1 MNERSFISEAI
12 MNDEIP
18 SRRERT
24 RAEIIRAAHDLFIQ
38 QGYHGTSMRQIAGQA
53 GVALGGLY
61 NHFENKEH
69 VFKAVL
75 LEYHPYR
82 EIFPFIYETNTTDIE
97 GFLRLAIHRMVQV
110 MQQRP
115 DFMNLMF
122 IEIVEFKSTHIQ
134 ELFDLIMPQAMPL
147 ILKVMGLHQAELRP
161 IPPFM
166 LMRIFIGLFF
176 AYYLT
181 EIIIADHAPPEFN
194 LGAEEYFVEL
204 ILHGILAQAA
214 PGQTEA
220 S

>member
-1 MNERSFISEAI
+1 MTNVT
-12 MNDEIP
+12 P
-18 SRRERT
+18 SRGERT
-24 RAEIIRAAHDLFIQ
+24 RTEIIQAAHDLFIQ

-53 GVALGGLY
+53 GIALGGLY
-61 NHFENKEH
+61 NHFESKEE

-75 LEYHPYR
+75 YEYHPYR
-82 EIFPFIYETNTTDIE
+82 EIFPFIDQSNNQDIE
-97 GFLRLAIHRMVQV
+97 QFLRAAIHRMVQV

-134 ELFDLIMPQAMPL
+134 ELFNLIMPQAMPL
-147 ILKVMGLHQAELRP
+147 VFKVMQAHQVELRP

-181 EIIIADHAPPEFN
+181 EIVISDHAPQEFR
-194 LGAEEYFVEL
+194 LGAEDYFVDL
-204 ILHGILAQAA
+204 VLHGILAQ
-214 PGQTEA
+214 PSSGQMEA

>member
-1 MNERSFISEAI
+1 MT
-12 MNDEIP
+12 DEIL
-18 SRRERT
+18 SRGERT
-24 RAEIIRAAHDLFIQ
+24 RSEIIQAAHDLFIQ
-38 QGYHGTSMRQIAGQA
+38 QGYHGTSIRQIASQA

-61 NHFENKEH
+61 NHFKSKEQ
-69 VFKAVL
+69 VFKAVFI
-75 LEYHPYR
+75 EYHPYR
-82 EIFPFIYETNTTDIE
+82 EILPLIEDAQEKDIE
-97 GFLRLAIHRMVQV
+97 QFLRASIYRMIRA

-134 ELFDLIMPQAMPL
+134 ELFDLIMPQAMRL
-147 ILKVMGLHQAELRP
+147 IGTVMKAHQAQLRP

-181 EIIIADHAPPEFN
+181 EIVIANHAPEEFR
-194 LGAEEYFVEL
+194 LGAEDHFVDL
-204 ILHGILAQAA
+204 VLHGILAQAA
-214 PGQTEA
+214 PGSMEA

>member
-1 MNERSFISEAI
+1 MT
-12 MNDEIP
+12 DETP
-18 SRRERT
+18 SRGERT
-24 RAEIIRAAHDLFIQ
+24 RSEIIQAAHDLFIQ
-38 QGYHGTSMRQIAGQA
+38 QGYHGTSMRQIAGLA
-53 GVALGGLY
+53 GIALGGLY

-75 LEYHPYR
+75 FEYHPYR
-82 EIFPFIYETNTTDIE
+82 EIFPFMDEVNKTDIE
-97 GFLRLAIHRMVQV
+97 GFLRAAIHRMVQV

-134 ELFDLIMPQAMPL
+134 ELFKLIMPQAMPL
-147 ILKVMGLHQAELRP
+147 VHKVMEAHQAELRS

-166 LMRIFIGLFF
+166 LIRIFIGLFF

-181 EIIIADHAPPEFN
+181 EIVIADHAPQEFRQ
-194 LGAEEYFVEL
+194 GAEEYFVDL
-204 ILHGILAQAA
+204 VLHGILAQ
-214 PGQTEA
+214 PSSGQMEA